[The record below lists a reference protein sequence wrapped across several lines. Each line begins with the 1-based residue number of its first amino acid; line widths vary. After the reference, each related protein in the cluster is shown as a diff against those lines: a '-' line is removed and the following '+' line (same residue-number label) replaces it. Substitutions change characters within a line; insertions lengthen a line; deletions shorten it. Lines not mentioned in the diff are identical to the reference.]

1 MEEKRG
7 GGLISKAHFAS
18 FIIAPGPML
27 LPKAATQLLR
37 NMASQE
43 RSPQVSH
50 SPHRSLSKQM
60 DMIATNFITQSDAP

>member
-1 MEEKRG
+1 
-7 GGLISKAHFAS
+7 
-18 FIIAPGPML
+18 ML